1 VCEEERKML
10 GEYTMDWTI
19 YHFIGLVAA
28 IVFIPTAYGVISSAA
43 IKNDKEGQ
51 EYYKEEGWS
60 GKRIF
65 SLLTDI
71 LLSFPVAFPVMM
83 TVLVVLIPMAID
95 YINQH
100 WGMDVVIFLFMGFLC
115 LIPVVIWILQKKG
128 VIDKDEKKNI
138 D

>member
-1 VCEEERKML
+1 
-10 GEYTMDWTI
+10 
-19 YHFIGLVAA
+19 
-28 IVFIPTAYGVISSAA
+28 
-43 IKNDKEGQ
+43 
-51 EYYKEEGWS
+51 
-60 GKRIF
+60 
-65 SLLTDI
+65 
-71 LLSFPVAFPVMM
+71 
-83 TVLVVLIPMAID
+83 MAID